1 MSAMQDPDMITEEF
15 VKNDSKDVLDLSKC
29 SLNDEMVIRLL
40 KEVRKQKR
48 IKGLKLGHNELTDQ
62 GFEGIIDFLG
72 STSNLNLSNNQLTE
86 EVLSILIKNRDKLS
100 PLRIINLF
108 GNPVNSR
115 KSKTRIDALKKM
127 GVIVN
132 F

>member
-1 MSAMQDPDMITEEF
+1 MQDPDMITEEF

-72 STSNLNLSNNQLTE
+72 STSNLNLSNNQLT
-86 EVLSILIKNRDKLS
+86 
-100 PLRIINLF
+100 
-108 GNPVNSR
+108 
-115 KSKTRIDALKKM
+115 
-127 GVIVN
+127 
-132 F
+132 